1 MTDKGCCT
9 NPDCSGD
16 VPKNMCIDV
25 REALKSTCWPCPS
38 GCVKFYK
45 GYLTKETFKTCTK
58 PTATKYDEIMSGF
71 AVHFYYVVILLILSI
86 IFRSMIIAEYSLAL
100 SPINTFDI
108 ILLITAVFSF
118 MWVTTITK
126 YPQAICCV
134 RWMNSVIFTFVVG
147 LMALVAFL
155 NGIQNFQLMKYN
167 SIFILNAFV
176 YFLDALVLIPVCHY
190 AAHTTYILKKE
201 AETTEAKAASAKVAP
216 A

>member
-1 MTDKGCCT
+1 
-9 NPDCSGD
+9 
-16 VPKNMCIDV
+16 
-25 REALKSTCWPCPS
+25 
-38 GCVKFYK
+38 
-45 GYLTKETFKTCTK
+45 
-58 PTATKYDEIMSGF
+58 
-71 AVHFYYVVILLILSI
+71 
-86 IFRSMIIAEYSLAL
+86 
-100 SPINTFDI
+100 
-108 ILLITAVFSF
+108 

-190 AAHTTYILKKE
+190 AAHTTYILKRRRRPPRRRRRRPRRRWRLR
-201 AETTEAKAASAKVAP
+201 SR
-216 A
+216 